1 MGLYWKN
8 IEKEVRYYNCAAG
21 VISIEIY
28 QLFNKIFGVSV
39 GNEVKGCRCVAHIMT
54 VSVMSRLYL
63 EEALPGKS

>member
-8 IEKEVRYYNCAAG
+8 IEKEVRYYNYAAV

-39 GNEVKGCRCVAHIMT
+39 GNEVKGCRCVV
-54 VSVMSRLYL
+54 VSLRRFQGAMSL
-63 EEALPGKS
+63 AIAVS